1 LRASQLAS
9 TLLEFVRKIRPG
21 AIHHVELVLRR
32 GAFAVPPMQRR
43 GLRQDVKGHFHRV
56 PCSGCVSVGY
66 TDEENPGQ
74 TLETHAHAR
83 TRKRVCVHARAHA
96 PLMFW
101 RSTEVGLCRWHAC
114 ERRRTAC
121 VCARTHA
128 RIAETPTAFH
138 AFRFMVG
145 WSIARMHA
153 CTYAR
158 MHACTHARMRARRV
172 SPGSAGSTC
181 QVSYS
186 SITVADSAH
195 SSASP
200 CMFHAR
206 ACHGAPTRDAPT
218 RVPQDPA
225 GTNLHQPHRRL
236 VVPSAVAAAARR
248 PLVALRTVRAR
259 VMRACRS
266 RAFVHLLPAHAA
278 LDGRVRH
285 APGHRRR
292 H

>member
-1 LRASQLAS
+1 MRAS
-9 TLLEFVRKIRPG
+9 VG
-21 AIHHVELVLRR
+21 AQH
-32 GAFAVPPMQRR
+32 
-43 GLRQDVKGHFHRV
+43 
-56 PCSGCVSVGY
+56 
-66 TDEENPGQ
+66 
-74 TLETHAHAR
+74 
-83 TRKRVCVHARAHA
+83 VCVHAHMHA
-96 PLMFW
+96 SRKRRR
-101 RSTEVGLCRWHAC
+101 RSTRSVSWLDGASR
-114 ERRRTAC
+114 
-121 VCARTHA
+121 V
-128 RIAETPTAFH
+128 
-138 AFRFMVG
+138 
-145 WSIARMHA
+145 
-153 CTYAR
+153 
-158 MHACTHARMRARRV
+158 CTHARMRARRV

-206 ACHGAPTRDAPT
+206 ARHGAPTRDAPT
-218 RVPQDPA
+218 RVPRDPA

-285 APGHRRR
+285 APEHRRR

>member
-1 LRASQLAS
+1 MCVC
-9 TLLEFVRKIRPG
+9 T
-21 AIHHVELVLRR
+21 HTCTHR
-32 GAFAVPPMQRR
+32 GNADGVP
-43 GLRQDVKGHFHRV
+43 RV
-56 PCSGCVSVGY
+56 PFHGWM
-66 TDEENPGQ
+66 E
-74 TLETHAHAR
+74 H
-83 TRKRVCVHARAHA
+83 RAY
-96 PLMFW
+96 
-101 RSTEVGLCRWHAC
+101 
-114 ERRRTAC
+114 
-121 VCARTHA
+121 
-128 RIAETPTAFH
+128 
-138 AFRFMVG
+138 
-145 WSIARMHA
+145 ARMHV
-153 CTYAR
+153 CTHAR

-285 APGHRRR
+285 APEHRRR